1 MPNQSGKTTSSVN
14 FRSAPEVRPDT
25 ILRGLAANTS
35 VEVTG
40 EQGEWYTVIVGG
52 QNGFIKKEFILLASQ
67 GVAAGFLVHRMS
79 EFASVPLPAP
89 DTDRVEV
96 VATMSGTEKLA
107 ANIWNKFGGLL
118 NVLSAELKIDPA
130 VAVAVFAVES
140 GGRGFGDDGRT
151 LIRFENHI
159 FYNYWGKTD
168 PDRFN
173 QFFKFDQGQTW
184 QGHQWRP
191 SVDQNWRDFH
201 GRQTAEWE
209 AFSFATTLNDTAA
222 KSSISMGSPQ
232 IMGFN
237 FSGVGYESVQQMFDA
252 FASGDRAQ
260 VIGFFDFVQGPSTN
274 SRRVLALQAN
284 DFNTFAS
291 MYNGPGQASQYG
303 GLIQN
308 TLNAFHKIKPNIAP
322 PTPAPPPT
330 PPAPSPSADIVTA
343 LFDSLTRRDLDSL
356 MNLYQTDVAHVTS
369 SRTVQGANLVRDF
382 YLELLSRLGDAKFS
396 VSSVQD
402 AAPTK
407 IIAWTATGSGG
418 SIGDGQDTLS
428 VAGGKIQYHFT
439 KFTVN

>member
-1 MPNQSGKTTSSVN
+1 MANQTGKTTSSVN
-14 FRSAPEVRPDT
+14 FRSAPEIRPDT
-25 ILRGLAANTS
+25 ILRGLAANVP

-67 GVAAGFLVHRMS
+67 CVADGFLVNRIS
-79 EFASVPLPAP
+79 QFAGIPLQPP
-89 DTDRVEV
+89 DTDRVEIL
-96 VATMSGTEKLA
+96 ASMSGTEKLA

-159 FYNYWGKTD
+159 FFNYWGKTD

-173 QFFKFDQGQTW
+173 QFFKFDQVQTW

-191 SVDQNWRDFH
+191 APDQNWRDFH

-209 AFSFATTLNDTAA
+209 ALTFATTLDDTAA

-237 FSGVGYESVQQMFDA
+237 FSGIGYESVQQMFDA

-260 VIGFFDFVQGPSTN
+260 IIGFFDFVQGPSTN

-291 MYNGPGQASQYG
+291 MYNGPGQAATYG

-308 TLNAFHKIKPNIAP
+308 MLNAFHKIKPNIAP
-322 PTPAPPPT
+322 PIPTPPPT
-330 PPAPSPSADIVTA
+330 PPTPSPSADIVTA
-343 LFDSLTRRDLDSL
+343 LFDSLTRRDLDAL
-356 MNLYQTDVAHVTS
+356 LGLYHADAAHVTS
-369 SRTVQGANLVRDF
+369 TRTVQGTNLVRDF
-382 YLELLSRLGDAKFS
+382 YLDLLGRLGDARFS

-407 IIAWTATGSGG
+407 IIMWTAQSSSGN
-418 SIGDGQDTLS
+418 IGDGQDTLS
-428 VAGGKIQYHFT
+428 VASGKIQYHFT

>member
-40 EQGEWYTVIVGG
+40 EQGEWYTVIVEG

-67 GVAAGFLVHRMS
+67 GVAAGFLVNRMS
-79 EFASVPLPAP
+79 QFAAVPLQAP
-89 DTDRVEV
+89 DTDRAEV
-96 VATMSGTEKLA
+96 AASMSGTEKLA

-369 SRTVQGANLVRDF
+369 NRTVQGANLVRDF

>member
-1 MPNQSGKTTSSVN
+1 MANQSGKTTSSVN

-25 ILRGLAANTS
+25 ILRGLAANVP
-35 VEVTG
+35 VEVTS

-67 GVAAGFLVHRMS
+67 GVADGFLVNRMS
-79 EFASVPLPAP
+79 EFASIPLKPPA
-89 DTDRVEV
+89 DDRVTVE
-96 VATMSGTEKLA
+96 ASMSGTEKLA

-130 VAVAVFAVES
+130 VAIAVFAVES

-159 FYNYWGKTD
+159 CFNKWGKTD

-173 QFFKFDQGQTW
+173 QHFKFDQAQTW

-191 SVDQNWRDFH
+191 APDQNWRDFH

-209 AFSFATTLNDTAA
+209 AFTFATTLDDTAA

-232 IMGFN
+232 IMWFN
-237 FSGVGYESVQQMFDA
+237 FSGIGYESVQQMFEA

-260 VIGFFDFVQGPSTN
+260 IIGFFDFVQGPSTN

-291 MYNGPGQASQYG
+291 MYNGPGQAATYG

-322 PTPAPPPT
+322 PIPVPPPT
-330 PPAPSPSADIVTA
+330 PPTPSPSADIVTT
-343 LFDSLTRRDLDSL
+343 LFDSLTRRDLDAL
-356 MNLYQTDVAHVTS
+356 LGLYHADAAHVTS
-369 SRTVQGANLVRDF
+369 TRTVQGTALVRDF
-382 YLELLSRLGDAKFS
+382 YLDLLSRLGDARFS

-407 IIAWTATGSGG
+407 IIMWTAQSSSGN
-418 SIGDGQDTLS
+418 IGDGQDTLS

-439 KFTVN
+439 KFTVS

>member
-1 MPNQSGKTTSSVN
+1 MANQTGKTTSSVN
-14 FRSAPEVRPDT
+14 FRSAPEIRPDT
-25 ILRGLAANTS
+25 IIRGLAANVP
-35 VEVTG
+35 VEVTD
-40 EQGEWYTVIVGG
+40 EQGEWYTVIVEG

-79 EFASVPLPAP
+79 EFASVPLQPP

-159 FYNYWGKTD
+159 CFNKWGKTD

-173 QFFKFDQGQTW
+173 QHFKFDQAQTW

-191 SVDQNWRDFH
+191 APDQNWRDFH

-209 AFSFATTLNDTAA
+209 AFTFATTLDDTAA

-237 FSGVGYESVQQMFDA
+237 FAGIGYESVQQMFEA

-260 VIGFFDFVQGPSTN
+260 IIGFFDFVQGPSTN

-291 MYNGPGQASQYG
+291 MYNGPGQAATYG

-322 PTPAPPPT
+322 PIPAPPPT
-330 PPAPSPSADIVTA
+330 PPAPSPSADVVTT
-343 LFDSLTRRDLDSL
+343 LFDSLTRRDLDTL
-356 MNLYQTDVAHVTS
+356 IGLYHADAAHVTS
-369 SRTVQGANLVRDF
+369 TRTVQGTNLVRDF
-382 YLELLSRLGDAKFS
+382 YLDLLSRLGDARFS

-407 IIAWTATGSGG
+407 IIMWTAQGSNG
-418 SIGDGQDTLS
+418 SISDGQDTLS

-439 KFTVN
+439 KFTVS

>member
-140 GGRGFGDDGRT
+140 GGSGFGDDGRT

-369 SRTVQGANLVRDF
+369 NRTVQGANLVRDF

-396 VSSVQD
+396 VSNVQD

>member
-1 MPNQSGKTTSSVN
+1 MANQPGKTTSSVN
-14 FRSAPEVRPDT
+14 FRSAPEIRPDT
-25 ILRGLAANTS
+25 IIRGLAANVS

-40 EQGEWYTVIVGG
+40 EQGEWYTVIVDG
-52 QNGFIKKEFILLASQ
+52 QNGFIKKEFIQLASQ
-67 GVAAGFLVHRMS
+67 GVAAGFLVHRMP
-79 EFASVPLPAP
+79 EFAAVPLQPPA
-89 DTDRVEV
+89 DDRVDV
-96 VATMSGTEKLA
+96 VTTMSGTEKLA

-159 FYNYWGKTD
+159 FYNYWGKNNA
-168 PDRFN
+168 DRFN
-173 QFFKFDQGQTW
+173 QFFKFDQAQTW

-191 SVDQNWRDFH
+191 APDQNWRDFH

-209 AFSFATTLNDTAA
+209 ALTFAATLNDTAA
-222 KSSISMGSPQ
+222 KFSISMGSPQ

-237 FSGVGYESVQQMFDA
+237 FAGIGYESVKQMFDA

-260 VIGFFDFVQGPSTN
+260 IIGFFDFVQGPSTN

-291 MYNGPGQASQYG
+291 MYNGPGQAATYG

-308 TLNAFHKIKPNIAP
+308 TLNAFHKIKPSVAP
-322 PTPAPPPT
+322 PIPAPPPT

-356 MNLYQTDVAHVTS
+356 MNLYQTDVVHVTS
-369 SRTVQGANLVRDF
+369 ARTVQGTNLVRDF
-382 YLELLSRLGDAKFS
+382 YLELLNRLGDARFS

-407 IIAWTATGSGG
+407 LITWTAQGSNG
-418 SIGDGQDTLS
+418 SINDGQDTLS

-439 KFTVN
+439 KFSIS